1 VKVNGKTGQLNDEV
15 SDRDRVEL
23 DGKPLQSQ
31 KPRYILIH
39 KPDRTVTT
47 LKDTENRPT
56 TVDLIDIPERVVPIG
71 LLDFD
76 TTGALLLT
84 NDGELAHKLMHP
96 SFEVNKVYEAEVQG
110 VITPEIPNM
119 LSIGIE
125 LEDGKTAPA
134 KANKLSDNKIELTI
148 HEGRNHQVKRML
160 DAVGLPVRRLHRSKY
175 GSLDLTGL
183 RPGQWRDLTPDEIA
197 QLKG

>member
-1 VKVNGKTGQLNDEV
+1 
-15 SDRDRVEL
+15 
-23 DGKPLQSQ
+23 
-31 KPRYILIH
+31 
-39 KPDRTVTT
+39 
-47 LKDTENRPT
+47 
-56 TVDLIDIPERVVPIG
+56 
-71 LLDFD
+71 
-76 TTGALLLT
+76 
-84 NDGELAHKLMHP
+84 MHP
-96 SFEVNKVYEAEVQG
+96 SFEVDKVYEAEVQSA
-110 VITPEIPNM
+110 VTPEILNM
-119 LSIGIE
+119 LSIGVE

-134 KANKLSDNKIELTI
+134 KTRKQTDNKIELTI